1 MALDE
6 ATRAAAEELI
16 EALHPLTARARA
28 MFGGYCFYVDGKV
41 IGLVC
46 DGRVFVKTS
55 ARDEL
60 LRGWADLA
68 PAYPGAKD
76 SWRLPVS
83 ALRDAPDRVREVIDQ
98 VSLALPAR
106 RRRGS
111 QRPETGTG
119 LPAN

>member
-16 EALHPLTARARA
+16 EALHPLMARARA

-41 IGLVC
+41 VGLVC

-60 LRGWADLA
+60 LTGWADLA

-83 ALRDAPDRVREVIDQ
+83 ALRETPDRVRDVIHQ

-111 QRPETGTG
+111 CRRRLKTEQ
-119 LPAN
+119 